1 MSKFIKCILFTLA
14 LFISSNQAHAKENY
28 YKIAIIMPMN
38 HHAMNDIVDGFKEYL
53 ENEIKGEYKLTI
65 YNAQGDPNLMKTIF
79 QQVSNNNYDAVV
91 PIGTN
96 ATQLAIKMLKK
107 DKNVVSIAAELS
119 EEDKAKNANLTNVE
133 DAVPMEEFVE
143 FIKTFILKPKYLT
156 LIHSNDTRIFNQS
169 KSLDRLLKDI
179 GCNLQ
184 VISIQNMPEIF
195 SALQSVSEKS
205 QAILVLKDH
214 LVVSAIPSIVNVAR
228 KNNISVIASDEGS
241 VKNGA
246 DVALGVKEK
255 ELGIIGAKIVVSQI
269 VKSDKINNKFDSN
282 PNLIIFK
289 NKISLLKPLKNALY
303 DQELIV
309 KG

>member
-1 MSKFIKCILFTLA
+1 MPKFIKYILFVFA
-14 LFISSNQAHAKENY
+14 LFVSSKEIHAEENY

-38 HHAMNDIVDGFKEYL
+38 HHAMNDIVDGFKEHL
-53 ENEIKGEYKLTI
+53 ESEIKGEYKLTI

-96 ATQLAIKMLKK
+96 ATQLAIQMLKK
-107 DKNVVSIAAELS
+107 DKKVVSIAAELS
-119 EEDKAKNANLTNVE
+119 EKDGAKNSNLTNVE

-143 FIKTFILKPKYLT
+143 FIQIFVSEPKYLT

-169 KSLDRLLKDI
+169 KLLNKLLKDI

-195 SALQSVSEKS
+195 SALQSISEKS

-214 LVVSAIPSIVNVAR
+214 LVVSAIPSIVNIAR
-228 KNNISVIASDEGS
+228 KNNVPVIASDEGS

-255 ELGIIGAKIVVSQI
+255 ELGIVGAKIVVSQI
-269 VKSDKINNKFDSN
+269 VKSDQMNNKFDSN

>member
-1 MSKFIKCILFTLA
+1 
-14 LFISSNQAHAKENY
+14 
-28 YKIAIIMPMN
+28 
-38 HHAMNDIVDGFKEYL
+38 
-53 ENEIKGEYKLTI
+53 
-65 YNAQGDPNLMKTIF
+65 MKTIF

-107 DKNVVSIAAELS
+107 DKKIVSIAAELS
-119 EEDKAKNANLTNVE
+119 EEDEVNNANLINVE

-143 FIKTFILKPKYLT
+143 FIQTFISKPKYLT

-169 KSLDRLLKDI
+169 KLLNRLLKDI

-184 VISIQNMPEIF
+184 IISIQSMPEIF
-195 SALQSVSEKS
+195 SALQSISKKS

-214 LVVSAIPSIVNVAR
+214 LVVSAIASIVNTAR
-228 KNNISVIASDEGS
+228 KNNVPVIASDEGS

-246 DVALGVKEK
+246 DVGLGVKEK
-255 ELGIIGAKIVVSQI
+255 ELGIVGAKIVVSQI
-269 VKSDKINNKFDSN
+269 VESDKVNGKFDSN
-282 PNLIIFK
+282 PDVIIFK